1 MLGSLLELL
10 GLELL
15 GLDLPVPDH
24 TTLSRR
30 SATLTPILRA
40 ALPDGPV
47 HLVLDSTGLKVF
59 GAGEWLTDK
68 HGARQPR
75 RWRKLHLCV
84 DAASSTIVG
93 AVLTTTEA
101 GDASQ
106 VGPALEQ
113 TTGPITTVLA
123 NGAYDGEPIYQTIA
137 QHDPGAVVIIPPCA
151 TSVPSNQA
159 EPPPDAAR
167 PPHPA
172 DRRNRPDG
180 MAARNQ
186 VRPPLQ
192 RGNGHGALQGHS
204 WRVPPRPNSARS
216 AGGSHD
222 RRIRPQ
228 PHARR
233 RTPRAGAHR
242 VTGGRMDEQIGR
254 PSPCTNTLLTDI
266 VEKVGC

>member
-1 MLGSLLELL
+1 MI
-10 GLELL
+10 
-15 GLDLPVPDH
+15 
-24 TTLSRR
+24 
-30 SATLTPILRA
+30 ATLKGFTQQLVPVNGIKINAVTGGSGRA
-40 ALPDGPV
+40 
-47 HLVLDSTGLKVF
+47 
-59 GAGEWLTDK
+59 
-68 HGARQPR
+68 
-75 RWRKLHLCV
+75 
-84 DAASSTIVG
+84 
-93 AVLTTTEA
+93 
-101 GDASQ
+101 
-106 VGPALEQ
+106 
-113 TTGPITTVLA
+113 
-123 NGAYDGEPIYQTIA
+123 
-137 QHDPGAVVIIPPCA
+137 
-151 TSVPSNQA
+151 
-159 EPPPDAAR
+159 PPPDAAR

-204 WRVPPRPNSARS
+204 WRAPPRPNSARS